1 MYDTLQTIFPTTLK
15 IIEWHS
21 PSFTPTSGAGSDF
34 DLPSA
39 YNIRSGYY
47 GVGGIPHSQFNGDS
61 ASIGGAQCGNYDN
74 MIDDYHNAIISLSS
88 QNTPY
93 QLDISGEYTSA
104 EDAGTATAN
113 VSYDV
118 TLILDEDIDP
128 ENMEVDLFV
137 IEDKIMSYWS
147 ACGGL
152 EHDANNV
159 ARRWLTKLDD
169 QKIPITISSEGE
181 SEIFSGSFDLSDG
194 WIDENVFI
202 VAAVYNKDTYQVYQ
216 TFENNVLTLNPDPD
230 EDGIA
235 NIYDNCPNDYNP
247 DQEDADGDLLGNAC
261 DACNELVNIPGNVNL
276 DAYGSDFVP
285 IIDVSDILAL
295 SDLLDDMEL
304 MNDCHQLD
312 LLADNAITNFDLI
325 VLVDMVMSGGN

>member
-1 MYDTLQTIFPTTLK
+1 MYDTLQILFPTTLK
-15 IIEWHS
+15 IVEWHS

-39 YNIRSGYY
+39 YNTRAGFY

-74 MIDDYHNAIISLSS
+74 MIDSYTDAIISLSS

-93 QLDISGEYTSA
+93 QLDISGQYTSA
-104 EDAGTATAN
+104 EDAGAPTAN
-113 VSYDV
+113 VLYDI
-118 TLILDEDIDP
+118 TLAIDQDIDP
-128 ENMEVDLFV
+128 ENMEVDLFL

-169 QKIPITISSEGE
+169 QKLPITINSEGE
-181 SEIFSGSFDLSDG
+181 TQIFSGSFDLSDG
-194 WIDENVFI
+194 WIDENIFI
-202 VAAVYNKDTYQVYQ
+202 VATVYNKDTYQIFQ
-216 TFENNVLTLNPDPD
+216 ATENNILTLHPDPD
-230 EDGIA
+230 DDGII
-235 NIYDNCPNDYNP
+235 NLNDNCPNVYNP

-261 DACNELVNIPGNVNL
+261 DPCNELVNVPGNVNL
-276 DAYGSDFVP
+276 DANGLDYNP
-285 IIDVSDILAL
+285 IIDVADLL
-295 SDLLDDMEL
+295 VFSDLLDNPDS
-304 MNDCHQLD
+304 MNECHNLD
-312 LLADNAITNFDLI
+312 LLEDGNINSFDLA
-325 VLVDMVMSGGN
+325 VLVDQVLSGGN